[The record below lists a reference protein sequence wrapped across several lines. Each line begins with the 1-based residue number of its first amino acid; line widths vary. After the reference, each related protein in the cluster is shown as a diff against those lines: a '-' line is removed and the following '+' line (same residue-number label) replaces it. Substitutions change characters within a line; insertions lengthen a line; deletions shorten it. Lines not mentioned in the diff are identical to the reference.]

1 METNRKNNIKSKLK
15 RIRMELD
22 ILNSDL
28 NELEDTGFT
37 SDHVMTALHYV
48 HLAINELS
56 IKNIKDDLK

>member
-1 METNRKNNIKSKLK
+1 
-15 RIRMELD
+15 MELD

-48 HLAINELS
+48 HLAINELY
-56 IKNIKDDLK
+56 IKNITDDLK

>member
-1 METNRKNNIKSKLK
+1 
-15 RIRMELD
+15 MELD

-37 SDHVMTALHYV
+37 SDHVMTARHYV

-56 IKNIKDDLK
+56 IKNIKNDLK